1 MRTTPARLAAVLV
14 ALLLVAAACGSSK
27 SSTAKTETTSGGSTS
42 TRAAAIQV
50 DEALAAKLP
59 EKIKSAGKIIV
70 ATDASY
76 APNEFYK
83 EDGTTIQGMDVDMA
97 NAIGQVL
104 GVQVEVE
111 NASFD
116 TIIPSLGTRYDIGMS
131 SFTDSLER
139 QQVVDMVTYFQ
150 AGTSFL
156 VQTGKN
162 ADLSNLDALCGHSVG
177 VEKGTT
183 QLDDATAQSKTCT
196 DAGNKAVD
204 VQTFEDQTGAN
215 QALSTGRVDVVML
228 DTPVA
233 EYQAK
238 QSNGTFEVAGS
249 SYGVAPYGVAVP
261 KSSEYAGL
269 TDAILGAI
277 QKLNTGGQYTSILT
291 TWGIQDGAITDF
303 KINGATS

>member
-1 MRTTPARLAAVLV
+1 M
-14 ALLLVAAACGSSK
+14 
-27 SSTAKTETTSGGSTS
+27 AK
-42 TRAAAIQV
+42 
-50 DEALAAKLP
+50 
-59 EKIKSAGKIIV
+59 
-70 ATDASY
+70 
-76 APNEFYK
+76 
-83 EDGTTIQGMDVDMA
+83 
-97 NAIGQVL
+97 AIGEVL
-104 GVQVEVE
+104 GVEVDVE

-162 ADLSNLDALCGHSVG
+162 SDLDTLDALCGHSVG

-183 QLDDATAQSKTCT
+183 QLDDATAQSTTCT
-196 DAGNKAVD
+196 DAGKGAVD

-238 QSNGTFEVAGS
+238 QSSGTFEVAGS

-261 KSSEYAGL
+261 KAAEYAGL

-277 QKLNTGGQYTSILT
+277 KKLDTDGQYKSILT
-291 TWGIQDGAITDF
+291 NWGIQDGAITDF
-303 KINGATS
+303 QINGATS

>member
-42 TRAAAIQV
+42 TTAAAIQV

-228 DTPVA
+228 DT
-233 EYQAK
+233 
-238 QSNGTFEVAGS
+238 
-249 SYGVAPYGVAVP
+249 
-261 KSSEYAGL
+261 
-269 TDAILGAI
+269 
-277 QKLNTGGQYTSILT
+277 
-291 TWGIQDGAITDF
+291 
-303 KINGATS
+303 